1 MKSAMAGVYDL
12 GLHNEI
18 LLLKAAELGLG
29 SLVMGIRD
37 GEKLREVLEI
47 PESEIVVSVIA
58 VSYPA
63 EAPARPKRRAVEDIA
78 KFF

>member
-1 MKSAMAGVYDL
+1 
-12 GLHNEI
+12 
-18 LLLKAAELGLG
+18 
-29 SLVMGIRD
+29 MGIRD

-58 VSYPA
+58 VGYPA
-63 EAPARPKRRAVEDIA
+63 KAPARPKRRAVEDIA